1 LLVLRKKFHEVAF
14 LQDVRGPELLEEPVQ
29 GWPFAQQERIRVLNG
44 TTGNRCESFRT
55 YGPYATMLNDIT
67 FDAFHF
73 FHADSHMLTGF
84 STAPE

>member
-1 LLVLRKKFHEVAF
+1 MFAARNFWRNQSRAVPLLSRNVYV
-14 LQDVRGPELLEEPVQ
+14 
-29 GWPFAQQERIRVLNG
+29 VLNG

-67 FDAFHF
+67 FDTFHL